1 MEVGWEGG
9 LSEGALWERGLREG
23 AGGRKGS
30 EGSGWEGG
38 L

>member
-9 LSEGALWERGLREG
+9 LREGALWERGLREG

>member
-1 MEVGWEGG
+1 VEVGWEGG
-9 LSEGALWERGLREG
+9 LREGALWERGLREG